1 MTSGDTP
8 PPPRRHRS
16 LFLSDLHLGA
26 PGCRAESL
34 LAFLQAND
42 ADTIYLVGDTFDLWD
57 PLFIVWGTAHDRIL
71 ALLRAR
77 AAEGRRILLLAGNH
91 DRALLTPAGRARPEV
106 AGLATDVPRDLIHHA
121 PDGRRYLVV
130 HGDICDLRP
139 LRFHICTRIGSRLD
153 SFLRLLD
160 RMLRPLRFR
169 AGPGAQGP
177 MELAVAALN
186 ALLYRGRSHEARLI
200 RLARDRGC
208 DGVISGHFHMAA
220 LHDDLGLRYANCGDW
235 TDSCTALTE
244 DAAGR
249 LCLVGME
256 TAPLGDPIPPLAPQ
270 PAPR

>member
-1 MTSGDTP
+1 MIIGD
-8 PPPRRHRS
+8 PPPRHHRS

-42 ADTIYLVGDTFDLWD
+42 AETIYLVGDTFDLWD
-57 PLFIVWGTAHDRIL
+57 PLFIHWGPVHDRIL
-71 ALLRAR
+71 ALLRNR
-77 AAEGRRILLLAGNH
+77 ADIGRRIVLLSGNH
-91 DRALLTPAGRARPEV
+91 DRALLSEKGRARPEV
-106 AGLATDVPRDLIHHA
+106 AGLATEVPRELVHHA

-130 HGDICDLRP
+130 HGDVCDLRP
-139 LRFHICTRIGSRLD
+139 FRFHICTRIGSRID

-169 AGPGAQGP
+169 AGPGTRGP

-186 ALLYRGRSHEARLI
+186 ALLYQGRSHEARLV
-200 RLARDRGC
+200 RLAQDRGC

-244 DAAGR
+244 DDAGR

-256 TAPLGDPIPPLAPQ
+256 FAANAD
-270 PAPR
+270 PAPSLTPSAKTR